1 MDRRLH
7 KDKRKGFRR
16 AVSFCLALVLVVLAL
31 VAVLVPMLS
40 GSGGMRVAAEEPLD
54 YSKVETKTNNR
65 WEYYFLRTVMS
76 ISIKD
81 AYDTG
86 VLASITA
93 GQAVYEGGVGGYPI
107 SIIAQNH
114 FGIKAYSN
122 WTGKVFEANTNLLYK
137 SYADAKLVDPDGSFW
152 RAYDTLEGGIADHS
166 ALFHGESK
174 YIPVLNAKDY
184 KEAAYAIQA
193 SGYAGSTTT
202 YAGKLID
209 FIEKFGFEQLDEVT
223 ADDNGVHGMIMDV
236 SRATLNVG
244 EVMSLTAAAYPAPTE
259 SISVTWTSDRPEVA
273 TVDQTGKV
281 TALRQG
287 FTLITAEYN
296 GKEAAC
302 VIEVDA
308 NAYSLDRDAP
318 YVYAKPDPTSNT
330 LGKLSPGQPVKINSK
345 DLFYAPD
352 GTAYYSVS
360 ASPNS
365 KDGQPVSGYVRAAGL
380 YTGDALR
387 LAVGTDQTVLYTG
400 VGDSMTI
407 PLTVYAEE
415 LQGKPIAWTSSNME
429 VVTVDENGNI
439 SCVSEGIAVISVTI
453 DGQLALTVTVY
464 VGSTA
469 LKTLVAT
476 DAVNLRT
483 KPSTSGS
490 SVLGVIYKGQEVK
503 LINDL
508 GNGWYRLLAVI
519 GGHMM
524 EGYSSAS
531 YFKEASGTTDP
542 NPTTPP
548 GPPALGGDTPSVT
561 YQKGKVTVDSGSYLN
576 VRSEASTS
584 GSVVAKLQNNT
595 EVVILETVNTSS
607 KSYPVWYRIRFEYN
621 GQTTVGYA
629 AKDFITITGTVTET
643 APDGLSSVYGIE
655 DEYII
660 AIAPGTTLAV
670 FRGNCSKTVRVYRP
684 DGKELSDGDLLHSG
698 DTVCVYEGNK
708 VSYVRL
714 AAVVGDAD
722 GNGVVNAL
730 DYMVVKRAVLGTY
743 GLTGAK
749 ERAARIT
756 GQKSVGATDYM
767 LLKRAVLGTY
777 SLGTK

>member
-1 MDRRLH
+1 MDH
-7 KDKRKGFRR
+7 KRIRKGVR
-16 AVSFCLALVLVVLAL
+16 AASFCLALAL
-31 VAVLVPMLS
+31 VLMALPVLS
-40 GSGGMRVAAEEPLD
+40 GSAAEGDPSLD
-54 YSKVETKTNNR
+54 YSKIESKTNNR

-93 GQAVYEGGVGGYPI
+93 GQAVYEGGVGAYPI

-122 WTGKVFEANTNLLYK
+122 WTGKVFEQYSELLYK
-137 SYADAKLVDPDGSFW
+137 SYADAKLVDPNGSFW
-152 RAYDTLEGGIADHS
+152 RAYDTLDEGIADHS

-174 YIPVLNAKDY
+174 YIPVLEAKDY

-209 FIEKFGFEQLDEVT
+209 FIEKFNFQQMDEVT
-223 ADDNGVHGMIMDV
+223 ADENGVHGMIMDL
-236 SRATLNVG
+236 SRARLDVG
-244 EVMSLTAAAYPAPTE
+244 EELTLTAAAYPAPE
-259 SISVTWTSDRPEVA
+259 EDVELDIVWTSDRPEVA

-281 TALRQG
+281 TAVRQG
-287 FTLITAEYN
+287 YTLITAVYN

-308 NAYSLDRDAP
+308 NAYSLERNAP
-318 YVYAKPDPTSNT
+318 YIYTKPDAASNT

-345 DLFYAPD
+345 ELFYGPD
-352 GTAYYSVS
+352 GTAFYSVS

-380 YTGDALR
+380 YTGDSLR

-415 LQGKPIAWTSSNME
+415 LQGKPIAWSSSNTE
-429 VVTVDENGNI
+429 VVTVDDEGKI
-439 SCVSEGIAVISVTI
+439 ACVSEGIAVISVRI

-464 VGSTA
+464 VGSSA

-476 DAVNLRT
+476 DSVNLRT

-490 SVLGVIYKGQEVK
+490 SVLGVVYKGQEVK

-508 GNGWYRLLAVI
+508 GNGWYRILAVI

-531 YFKEASGTTDP
+531 YFKEANSGTTNPDP
-542 NPTTPP
+542 GTPPTTPP
-548 GPPALGGDTPSVT
+548 EDPTPPPNPGGDIPSVT

-584 GSVVAKLQNNT
+584 GKVVAKLQNNT

-607 KSYPVWYRIRFEYN
+607 SSYPVWYRIRFEYE
-621 GQTTVGYA
+621 GETTVGYA
-629 AKDFITITGTVTET
+629 AKDFITVTGTVTE
-643 APDGLSSVYGIE
+643 ASPDELSSVYGIE

-660 AIAPGTTLAV
+660 SIAPETTLAD
-670 FRGNCSKTVRVYRP
+670 FRGNCKKTVRVYRP
-684 DGKELSDGDLLHSG
+684 DGKELSAGDVLHSG

-730 DYMVVKRAVLGTY
+730 DYMVVKRAVLGTFS
-743 GLTGAK
+743 LTGAK
-749 ERAARIT
+749 ERAACIT
-756 GQKSVGATDYM
+756 GKKSVGANDYM
-767 LLKRAVLGTY
+767 LLKRAVMGTF
-777 SLGTK
+777 SLT